1 MKAEN
6 EMTLTFPSRSSNESF
21 ARAAVACFA
30 AQLDP
35 NLEELNDIKTAVS
48 EAVTNCIVHAYRD
61 CLGTV
66 TIRCRILPE
75 RAGYRHPRQG
85 LRHGGCGKGP
95 RAHVHDRRPGAQ
107 RHGIYDHGELHDL
120 ASGHV
125 KARQGHDGTYE
136 AQDRAAEENRL
147 SDTITLIQR
156 SQQGD
161 RDASERL
168 VTENTGLI
176 WSIARRYFGRGVE
189 PDDLFQLGCV
199 GFLKAVEGFDTTYG
213 TQFSTYAVPKIAG
226 EIRRFL
232 RDDGAVKV
240 SRSVKERAAAIKKAR
255 ERLTG
260 DFGRDPTVSELSE
273 ALGLSPEEIA
283 AAETATSA
291 TESIQ
296 RQTGEEGF
304 SLEDVLCTDGME
316 EKLLERMALQ
326 EALARLND
334 KERLV
339 IQLRYYHSLTQQR
352 VAGLIGVSQV
362 QVSRI
367 EKKALERLRTFF

>member
-1 MKAEN
+1 M
-6 EMTLTFPSRSSNESF
+6 
-21 ARAAVACFA
+21 
-30 AQLDP
+30 
-35 NLEELNDIKTAVS
+35 
-48 EAVTNCIVHAYRD
+48 
-61 CLGTV
+61 
-66 TIRCRILPE
+66 
-75 RAGYRHPRQG
+75 
-85 LRHGGCGKGP
+85 
-95 RAHVHDRRPGAQ
+95 
-107 RHGIYDHGELHDL
+107 
-120 ASGHV
+120 
-125 KARQGHDGTYE
+125 
-136 AQDRAAEENRL
+136 

-199 GFLKAVEGFDTTYG
+199 GFLKAVEGFDTAYG

-240 SRSVKERAAAIKKAR
+240 SRSIKERAAAIKKAR

-316 EKLLERMALQ
+316 ERLLERMALQ

-367 EKKALERLRTFF
+367 EKSAIKSLKGYLR